1 MSLIPYPVVA
11 AFLAAAV
18 ATPVTIGVARRFGVL
33 DRPDGD
39 RKRHVMPRPLLGG
52 AAVLV
57 GISVGIMVAEL
68 AGGLPGDHIKA
79 KYLVG
84 IVLACVTLMLGGALD
99 DILDLPP
106 RKQIVWPVLAALIV
120 VASGIGVTYITNPL
134 GGQVFLDEAV
144 VTVLW
149 WHGIPYKLTV
159 LADLFTL
166 GWLLTMTYTT
176 KFLDGVDGL
185 VSGVTVIGGFVIA
198 AVSMTRDVSQ
208 PDTAIL
214 ALVVAAAF
222 FGFLLFNFHP
232 ARIFLGEGG
241 STMAGFLLGT
251 LAIVSGGK
259 IATTL
264 LILGLPLFDAAI
276 VVFRRMVIE
285 RRSPVRGDR
294 THLHFRLLDLG
305 LTERQAV
312 LAYYLVAALLGTSTL
327 FLKSGAKAVI
337 LTVAFMLVAAAGIL
351 WATMQRRRASGPARD
366 ADTDPA
372 SDRTSSP

>member
-1 MSLIPYPVVA
+1 MSLIPYPVLA
-11 AFLAAAV
+11 AFAAAAV
-18 ATPVTIGVARRFGVL
+18 ATPAVIRAARRFGIL
-33 DRPDGD
+33 DRPDGG
-39 RKRHVMPRPLLGG
+39 RKLHASPRPLLGG
-52 AAVLV
+52 IAVLV
-57 GISVGIMVAEL
+57 GLSVGILVAEL
-68 AGGLPGDHIKA
+68 VGGLPGDHIKA

-84 IVLACVTLMLGGALD
+84 IVIACALLAFGGALD
-99 DILDLPP
+99 DIFDLPP
-106 RKQIVWPVLAALIV
+106 RKQIVWPALAALIV
-120 VASGIGVTYITNPL
+120 VASGIGVTYITNPF
-134 GGQVFLDEAV
+134 GGQIFLDEAV

-166 GWLLTMTYTT
+166 AWLLTMTYTT
-176 KFLDGVDGL
+176 KFLDGIDGL
-185 VSGVTVIGGFVIA
+185 VGGVTVIGGFVIA
-198 AVSMTRDVSQ
+198 AVSMMRDVSQ
-208 PDTAIL
+208 PDTAVL

-264 LILGLPLFDAAI
+264 LILGLPLFDAAV
-276 VVFRRMVIE
+276 VVFRRAVIE

-305 LTERQAV
+305 LTQRQAV
-312 LAYYLVAALLGTSTL
+312 LVYYLVAALLGASTL
-327 FLKSGAKAVI
+327 FLKSGGKATM
-337 LTVAFMLVAAAGIL
+337 LAAAFLVVAAAGIL
-351 WATMQRRRASGPARD
+351 WAAASGRRSGNGPAKG
-366 ADTDPA
+366 PA
-372 SDRTSSP
+372 A